1 MDLKKCLQSS
11 KKMQKN
17 SSFFKCES
25 GQTLV
30 LSHSYFFTNLILRVM
45 LITNKY
51 KYIGGNESWHF
62 CT

>member
-17 SSFFKCES
+17 SSSFKCES
-25 GQTLV
+25 GQIPV
-30 LSHSYFFTNLILRVM
+30 LSHSYFFTNLILRVI
-45 LITNKY
+45 LNTNIY